1 MKRSLKNNVIFHD
14 AVEGHVTKYVC
25 CKNEH
30 EWYLSLAGLPRGLLC
45 DLSEL
50 VELACERG
58 VGLRVHGRQ
67 AAEFDPHVHPTRKHT
82 HSILAHVQPT
92 C

>member
-1 MKRSLKNNVIFHD
+1 MVLI
-14 AVEGHVTKYVC
+14 
-25 CKNEH
+25 
-30 EWYLSLAGLPRGLLC
+30 SLAGLPRGLLC

-67 AAEFDPHVHPTRKHT
+67 AAEFDPHVQPTRKHT
-82 HSILAHVQPT
+82 HTHTLHIST
-92 C
+92 RTTYT